1 MKNCVK
7 IGPNYEVLCPNG
19 HILVLEKTRDNY
31 RCEQFEWVWDDDG
44 SDYSAMQAG
53 TIVLTEDELLTLIN
67 EDRSYRQSDE
77 ARYARIVWEDEE
89 EPDAE

>member
-1 MKNCVK
+1 MRYC
-7 IGPNYEVLCPNG
+7 
-19 HILVLEKTRDNY
+19 VLEKTWNNF
-31 RCEQFEWVWDDDG
+31 RCEQFEWVWDDNG

-67 EDRSYRQSDE
+67 DDRSYRQSDE

-89 EPDAE
+89 ESDAE